1 MKSYTTSSL
10 DIYRSCRTSE
20 TLPTPSPPRRSWRG
34 SPTTQ
39 TIRWDQEVTFAT
51 LATCYRS
58 RSAGKKVFH
67 TCKPKHSVSKLSWII
82 ILGSNQHLQ
91 FCMHTNKQYI
101 PTLSERDTVLI
112 ERSNLV
118 NISKLVVKEVR
129 TTSV

>member
-20 TLPTPSPPRRSWRG
+20 TSPTPSPPRRSWRG

-67 TCKPKHSVSKLSWII
+67 TCKPKQGNAKIVPFCFRIVVDYNSWIQSTSTSLHAYQQTI
-82 ILGSNQHLQ
+82 YSCIVR
-91 FCMHTNKQYI
+91 
-101 PTLSERDTVLI
+101 ERHCSDR
-112 ERSNLV
+112 E
-118 NISKLVVKEVR
+118 E
-129 TTSV
+129 